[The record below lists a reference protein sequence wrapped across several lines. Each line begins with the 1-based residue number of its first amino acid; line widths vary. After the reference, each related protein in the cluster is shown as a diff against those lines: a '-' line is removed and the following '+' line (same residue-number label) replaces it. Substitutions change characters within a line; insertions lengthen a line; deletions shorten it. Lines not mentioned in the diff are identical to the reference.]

1 MLRSLYTAA
10 TGMDAQQTKLDIIA
24 HNLANTSTT
33 GFKKTRAD
41 FEDLLSETIRSA
53 TAPTAQGGGRP
64 EPLQV
69 GLGVRTA
76 TTTRSF
82 SQGDMNSTN
91 NPLDIAIE
99 GNGFFRIQ
107 RANGEFAYTR
117 AGNFRT
123 DATGRLVTQTGE
135 IVDPGINVPQDA
147 TGVTVR
153 GDGTVLVTVSGRVEP
168 TELGNIHLA
177 LFTNPGG
184 MESLGNN
191 LLGATAASG
200 EPLLVKPGEQGAGSL
215 SQGYLE
221 GANVKAVEEMV
232 DMITTQR
239 AYEMNS
245 KVIQTADQM
254 LQRLTQL
261 R

>member
-1 MLRSLYTAA
+1 
-10 TGMDAQQTKLDIIA
+10 MDAQQTKLDIIA

-33 GFKKTRAD
+33 GFKRARAD

-53 TAPTAQGGGRP
+53 TAPSPQGGGRP

-82 SQGDMNSTN
+82 AQGDMSSTQ

-117 AGNFRT
+117 AGNFRA

-135 IVDPGINVPQDA
+135 IVDPGINVPADA
-147 TGVTVR
+147 TSITVR
-153 GDGTVLVTVSGRVEP
+153 GNGTVLVTVPGRVDP
-168 TELGNIHLA
+168 TELGTIHLA

-184 MESLGNN
+184 LEALGSN

-200 EPLLVKPGEQGAGSL
+200 EPILAKPGEQGAGSL

>member
-10 TGMDAQQTKLDIIA
+10 TGMDAQQTRLDVIA
-24 HNLANTSTT
+24 HNLANSNTT
-33 GFKKTRAD
+33 GFKRARAD

-76 TTTRSF
+76 ATTRSF
-82 SQGDMNSTN
+82 SQGDMTSTE

-99 GNGFFRIQ
+99 GNGMFRIQ
-107 RANGEFAYTR
+107 RSNGDYAYTR

-123 DATGRLVTQTGE
+123 DATGRIVTQTGE
-135 IVDPGINVPQDA
+135 MVDPGMTLPQD
-147 TGVTVR
+147 TQTITIR
-153 GDGTVLVTVSGRVEP
+153 SDGTVLASVPGRSEP
-168 TELGNIHLA
+168 TELGTIQLA
-177 LFTNPGG
+177 LFTNSGG
-184 MESLGNN
+184 LEAMGNN
-191 LLGATAASG
+191 LFQATAASG

-215 SQGYLE
+215 SQGFLE
-221 GANVKAVEEMV
+221 SANVKAVTEMV

-245 KVIQTADQM
+245 KVIQSADQM

>member
-33 GFKKTRAD
+33 GFKRARAD

-64 EPLQV
+64 EALQI

-82 SQGDMNSTN
+82 DQGDMTATE

-99 GNGFFRIQ
+99 GNGFFRIH
-107 RANGEFAYTR
+107 RANVDFAYTR
-117 AGNFRT
+117 AGNFRV

-135 IVDPGINVPQDA
+135 IVDPALNVPQDA
-147 TGVTVR
+147 TSVTIR
-153 GDGTVLVTVSGRVEP
+153 GDGTVLAQVPGRSDP
-168 TELGNIHLA
+168 TELGTIHLSM
-177 LFTNPGG
+177 FTNPGG
-184 MESLGNN
+184 LEALGSN
-191 LLGATAASG
+191 LYGATAASG
-200 EPLLVKPGEQGAGSL
+200 EPTMAKPGEQGAGTL

-221 GANVKAVEEMV
+221 NANVKAVEEMV

-245 KVIQTADQM
+245 KVIQSADQM

>member
-10 TGMDAQQTKLDIIA
+10 TGMDAQQTRLDIIA
-24 HNLANTSTT
+24 HNLANSSTT
-33 GFKKTRAD
+33 GFKRARAD

-82 SQGDMNSTN
+82 SQGDMNNTE
-91 NPLDIAIE
+91 NPLDLAIE
-99 GNGFFRIQ
+99 GNGMFRVQ
-107 RANGEFAYTR
+107 RSNGDFAYTR
-117 AGNFRT
+117 SGNFRT
-123 DATGRLVTQTGE
+123 DATGRMVTQQGE
-135 IVDPGINVPQDA
+135 ILDPGLTIPPESESL
-147 TGVTVR
+147 TIRT
-153 GDGTVLVTVSGRVEP
+153 DGTVLVKMPGKAEP
-168 TELGNIHLA
+168 NELGIIQLA

-184 MESLGNN
+184 LEAVGGN
-191 LLGATAASG
+191 LFQATAASG
-200 EPLLVKPGEQGAGSL
+200 EPVVVKAGEQGSGRI
-215 SQGYLE
+215 SQGFLE
-221 GANVKAVEEMV
+221 GANVKAVTEMV

-245 KVIQTADQM
+245 KVIQSADQM

>member
-33 GFKKTRAD
+33 GFKRTRAD

-53 TAPTAQGGGRP
+53 TAPVAQGGGRP

-82 SQGDMNSTN
+82 SQGDMQSTQ

-99 GNGFFRIQ
+99 GSGFFRVQ
-107 RANGEFAYTR
+107 RANGDFGYTR

-135 IVDPGINVPQDA
+135 IVDPGLNIPQDA
-147 TGVTVR
+147 TAVTIR
-153 GDGTVLVTVSGRVEP
+153 SDGTVLVQVPGRTDP
-168 TELGNIHLA
+168 TELGTINLA

-184 MESLGNN
+184 LESLGSN
-191 LLGATAASG
+191 LYGATAASG
-200 EPLLVKPGEQGAGSL
+200 EPILAKPGEQGAGSL

-221 GANVKAVEEMV
+221 GANVQAVEEMV

-245 KVIQTADQM
+245 KVIQSADQM

>member
-33 GFKKTRAD
+33 GFKRARAD

-64 EPLQV
+64 EALQV

-82 SQGDMNSTN
+82 AQGDMSATQ

-135 IVDPGINVPQDA
+135 IVDPGINIPTDA
-147 TGVTVR
+147 TGITVR
-153 GDGTVLVTVSGRVEP
+153 ADGTVLAQVPGRVEP
-168 TELGNIHLA
+168 TELGAIHLA
-177 LFTNPGG
+177 KLRAQMGSAIPPGHVYQSRRAG
-184 MESLGNN
+184 CAGHQSPRRHIGLGRACAGQTGRAGRR
-191 LLGATAASG
+191 GA
-200 EPLLVKPGEQGAGSL
+200 
-215 SQGYLE
+215 
-221 GANVKAVEEMV
+221 
-232 DMITTQR
+232 
-239 AYEMNS
+239 
-245 KVIQTADQM
+245 
-254 LQRLTQL
+254 
-261 R
+261 